1 MQLPSP
7 HAAFKG
13 EIMNI
18 KSLVCAGGQIMAAT
32 LPFAL
37 AGIILN
43 ALYPEYFALNLG
55 QTRRKARRRTRQT
68 GM

>member
-1 MQLPSP
+1 
-7 HAAFKG
+7 
-13 EIMNI
+13 MNI

>member
-18 KSLVCAGGQIMAAT
+18 KSLVGAGDQIMAAT

-43 ALYPEYFALNLG
+43 VLYLE
-55 QTRRKARRRTRQT
+55 
-68 GM
+68 

>member
-1 MQLPSP
+1 VRHPGVLRQGVVGKSRAAMQLPSP

-18 KSLVCAGGQIMAAT
+18 KSLVGAGDQIMAAT

-43 ALYPEYFALNLG
+43 VLYLE
-55 QTRRKARRRTRQT
+55 
-68 GM
+68 